1 MIGFKSFLQQFDN
14 GILVYFII
22 IKILYIKRLY
32 IQPTLM
38 CLWQIAYEPEG
49 DSFSFLSPHPSRSV
63 VTTDGSYHATIVV
76 SFTIS
81 EFKILVW
88 YSSISLFTFLF
99 WSRWFDWAFVAGL
112 LCSMNSESDLSPS
125 SE

>member
-1 MIGFKSFLQQFDN
+1 MIGFKSFQQKFDN
-14 GILVYFII
+14 VIVLINKEFLSISV
-22 IKILYIKRLY
+22 KLYL
-32 IQPTLM
+32 QPTLM
-38 CLWQIAYEPEG
+38 CLGQIAYEPEG
-49 DSFSFLSPHPSRSV
+49 DSFSFLSPHSSRSD

-99 WSRWFDWAFVAGL
+99 
-112 LCSMNSESDLSPS
+112 
-125 SE
+125 

>member
-1 MIGFKSFLQQFDN
+1 M
-14 GILVYFII
+14 
-22 IKILYIKRLY
+22 
-32 IQPTLM
+32 
-38 CLWQIAYEPEG
+38 AYEPEG
-49 DSFSFLSPHPSRSV
+49 DSFSFLSPHPSKSD

-88 YSSISLFTFLF
+88 YSSISLSIFVFRC
-99 WSRWFDWAFVAGL
+99 RWFDWAFFAGL
-112 LCSMNSESDLSPS
+112 LCSINSESDLSPS